1 LRFSHG
7 YDNILNMPASIKR
20 RKPWTA
26 DDTQFSLLAL
36 PTTVWYLLF
45 AYLPM
50 FGIVI
55 AFVDFRIS
63 GGFIRSIFTSQ
74 WVGFDNFRF
83 LFANRDI
90 WLIIRNT
97 LGYNAVF
104 IVVGTTLA
112 ITLALVVNE
121 LYSKRLAKIYH
132 TIMFFPFFLSWVVVS
147 AIVWGFLSPDMGVV
161 NRLLVNMGLPARHF
175 YSEPSFWPGFL
186 LFMSQ
191 WKNVGHGMVIY
202 LATIASID
210 KTVYEA
216 ALIDGATK
224 WQQIWFITLPMM
236 KTIIVLMFI
245 LSAGRIF
252 YSDFGMFFQV
262 PRDSAALY
270 EVVTTLDVFVF
281 LQLRM
286 ATTGMA
292 AAAAMAQ
299 AITACVMTLFV
310 NWIVKRVDSES
321 AMI

>member
-1 LRFSHG
+1 MSSR
-7 YDNILNMPASIKR
+7 IKR

-45 AYLPM
+45 SYLPM
-50 FGIVI
+50 FGIII
-55 AFVDFRIS
+55 AFVRFQIAPGR
-63 GGFIRSIFTSQ
+63 GFIGSILSSP
-74 WVGFDNFRF
+74 WVGFENFRMIF
-83 LFANRDI
+83 SSRDI
-90 WLIIRNT
+90 WLAIRNT

-104 IVVGTTLA
+104 IVVGTVLA
-112 ITLALVVNE
+112 ITLALIVNE
-121 LYSKRLAKIYH
+121 LYSRRMAKIYH

-147 AIVWGFLSPDMGVV
+147 AIVWGFLSPTMGVV
-161 NRLLVNMGLPARHF
+161 NSLPESWGLADRHF
-175 YSEPSFWPGFL
+175 YSEPGFWPGFM

-216 ALIDGATK
+216 ALIDGASK
-224 WQQIWFITLPMM
+224 WQQIWRITLPMM

-262 PRDSAALY
+262 PRLPNAALND
-270 EVVTTLDVFVF
+270 VVVTLDVFVF
-281 LQLRM
+281 QRLFD
-286 ATTGMA
+286 APAGMA

-299 AITACVMTLFV
+299 AVTACVMTLLV
-310 NWIVKRVDSES
+310 NWIVRKVDAES

>member
-1 LRFSHG
+1 MS
-7 YDNILNMPASIKR
+7 ASIKR

-45 AYLPM
+45 SYLPM
-50 FGIVI
+50 FGIII
-55 AFVDFRIS
+55 AFIDFRIS

-104 IVVGTTLA
+104 IVVGTVLA
-112 ITLALVVNE
+112 ITLALIVNE

-161 NRLLVNMGLPARHF
+161 NRLLVNMGLPPRHF

-191 WKNVGHGMVIY
+191 WKNVGHGMVI
-202 LATIASID
+202 
-210 KTVYEA
+210 
-216 ALIDGATK
+216 
-224 WQQIWFITLPMM
+224 
-236 KTIIVLMFI
+236 
-245 LSAGRIF
+245 
-252 YSDFGMFFQV
+252 
-262 PRDSAALY
+262 
-270 EVVTTLDVFVF
+270 
-281 LQLRM
+281 
-286 ATTGMA
+286 
-292 AAAAMAQ
+292 
-299 AITACVMTLFV
+299 
-310 NWIVKRVDSES
+310 
-321 AMI
+321 